1 MHERYYRNSVK
12 ALLFAFFA
20 GWLFGQIATVNLK
33 KDLPFSNLI
42 PKESQPQDNVNP
54 LGY

>member
-1 MHERYYRNSVK
+1 MYYQNSVK
-12 ALLFAFFA
+12 ALLLAFFA

-33 KDLPFSNLI
+33 EDLPFSNLI
-42 PKESQPQDNVNP
+42 PKEWQGQDNANP